1 MKNNIGIKSY
11 IRLDQAMID
20 LFLPAKPVGY
30 YADGH
35 WQHWVFYN
43 HDVNEEIKVW
53 LDAHPESWTHIRLL
67 GVGNECVPD
76 PKGAYVAIGISLSE
90 ITPKQIRTLLDSRS
104 PFSLV
109 SVSLDM
115 PGYTPTKNPNIYTR
129 EDKDF
134 LYVARGIGLEQELP
148 LDLSTVGD
156 VPSDHLFDLR
166 AKEQEF
172 KDSLDGHDFWYD
184 YSDSASVWKAGEA
197 RTKDLKQAGMD
208 MGLSRATVDRLY
220 LEKYNELMKR

>member
-1 MKNNIGIKSY
+1 MKNNIGIKAY
-11 IRLDQAMID
+11 IRLDQTMID

-30 YADGH
+30 CADGH

-43 HDVNEEIKVW
+43 HNVNEEMWVW
-53 LDAHPESWTHIRLL
+53 LNNHPESWTHIRLL
-67 GVGNECVPD
+67 GVDNQYVPD

-90 ITPKQIRTLLDSRS
+90 ITPTQIRTLLDSRS

-129 EDKDF
+129 EGTDF
-134 LYVARGIGLEQELP
+134 LYVERGIGLEPKLP

-166 AKEQEF
+166 ATEQKFKE
-172 KDSLDGHDFWYD
+172 SLDGHDFWYD
-184 YSDSASVWKAGEA
+184 YSDSAAVWKAGEA
-197 RTKDLKQAGMD
+197 RAKELKQAGMD